1 MIIQLEEKISEK
13 DYLEVAE
20 VVRAIGYKATEVKTQ
35 QGRYIVAIGTKEFDI
50 RSVGQLPGVS
60 DVHRVSDAYK
70 LVSNKW
76 KVDPTSVDLG
86 DGVKIQSGGLTL
98 MAGPCAIESEEQVR
112 SILAHLVENRVQIM
126 RGGVFKPRTSPY
138 SFQGVGIEGLK
149 MWHALAREAGI
160 KIVSE
165 VLAPDQIGVMYDYV
179 DMFQVG
185 ARNAQNFSLLL
196 ELGRVD
202 KPVLIKRGM
211 SGTLE
216 ELLQSA
222 EYVFSSGN
230 ERLLLCERGIRTFE
244 NSYRNTLDLNAVPVL
259 KEKSHLPVIV
269 DPSHGI
275 GVRRFVEPMA
285 LAAIVAGCDGI
296 IFEIGKVPE
305 KAFSDAQQT
314 LDFHESADLIRKARA
329 LKEIAL

>member
-35 QGRYIVAIGTKEFDI
+35 QGRYIVAIGTKDFDI
-50 RSVGQLPGVS
+50 RSVGQLAGVS

-86 DGVKIQSGGLTL
+86 DGVTIRTGGLSL

-112 SILAHLVENRVQIM
+112 KILAHLVENGIQIM

-149 MWHALAREAGI
+149 MWHTLAREAGI

-165 VLAPDQIGVMYDYV
+165 VLAVDQIETMHDYV
-179 DMFQVG
+179 DMYQVG

-196 ELGRVD
+196 ELGRVN
-202 KPVLIKRGM
+202 KPVLLKRGM

-222 EYVFSSGN
+222 EYIFSSGN

-244 NSYRNTLDLNAVPVL
+244 KSYRNTLDLNAVPVL

-285 LAAIVAGCDGI
+285 LAGVVAGCDGL
-296 IFEIGKVPE
+296 IFEIGEVPE
-305 KAFSDAQQT
+305 KAYSDAQQT
-314 LDFHESADLIRKARA
+314 LDFKESADLIRKTRA